1 MPVLC
6 GINRDN
12 FGAMVV
18 AAGKPPARANGWGI
32 APDATRYVNIL
43 TGAIP
48 AGVSRASGIVFDS
61 DGDLCMTVTKAGAR
75 LYQGFLRRDDGV
87 MVATYNPPG
96 AGSRMVHAPIGPL
109 LVDADG
115 AVHISGGFDGTNLAA
130 WYRFGAGITQS
141 GGFASAWADQSGNG
155 RDLLQGTGAAQ
166 PAVNPDGSLL
176 FNGTSHTM
184 RALFTLPQPA
194 TVCVLANPI
203 TWTLNDRLWNAAGF
217 VNGPRVAQTNLTP
230 QLQYFCT
237 TGVTAI
243 SASLGAY
250 HTFVAVAND
259 TSSVLR
265 IDSTEQTG
273 ASGTTA
279 LDGITLCAAA
289 GGGGNWGNFEVKEMV
304 VFSSALDATRRAAM
318 AAYLA
323 SVGGITI

>member
-61 DGDLCMTVTKAGAR
+61 DGDLCMTVSKSGAR

-96 AGSRMVHAPIGPL
+96 AGARMVHAPIGPL

-130 WYRFGAGITQS
+130 WYRFGAGITQA
-141 GGFASAWADQSGNG
+141 GGFASAWADQSGLG
-155 RDLLQGTGAAQ
+155 RDLTQGTGAAQ

-176 FNGTSHTM
+176 FNGTAHWM
-184 RALFTLPQPA
+184 QALFTLPQPA
-194 TVCVLANPI
+194 TVCMLAKPVS
-203 TWTLNDRLWNAAGF
+203 WTNADRAWSGGTGSSRLSQTTATPQIAY
-217 VNGPRVAQTNLTP
+217 AQTTG
-230 QLQYFCT
+230 T
-237 TGVTAI
+237 TA
-243 SASLGAY
+243 SADATIGNY
-250 HTFVAVAND
+250 HSIIVVAND
-259 TSSVLR
+259 TNNVLR
-265 IDSTEQTG
+265 VNNTTEQTG
-273 ASGTTA
+273 GGGSGA
-279 LDGITLCAAA
+279 LGGITLCATSA
-289 GGGGNWGNFEVKEMV
+289 GANNGNFEIKEV
-304 VFSSALDATRRAAM
+304 VIFSEALSLARRAAM
-318 AAYLA
+318 ATYLA

>member
-1 MPVLC
+1 MPVFC

-61 DGDLCMTVTKAGAR
+61 DGDLCMTVTKSGAR

-115 AVHISGGFDGTNLAA
+115 AIHISGGFDGTNLAA
-130 WYRFGAGITQS
+130 WYRFGAGITSS
-141 GGFASAWADQSGNG
+141 GGFASAWADQSGFG
-155 RDLLQGTGAAQ
+155 RNLTQGTGAAQ
-166 PAVNPDGSLL
+166 PAVNGDGSLL
-176 FNGTSHTM
+176 FNGTSHFMQAT
-184 RALFTLPQPA
+184 FTLNQPY
-194 TVCVLANPI
+194 TVCMLVRQV
-203 TWTLNDRLWNAAGF
+203 TWTSNDVFFSGATAGVGVQQRTASPQIFLSGSANVASNSNLAVNTYGAVVSVWNAA
-217 VNGPRVAQTNLTP
+217 
-230 QLQYFCT
+230 
-237 TGVTAI
+237 
-243 SASLGAY
+243 
-250 HTFVAVAND
+250 
-259 TSSVLR
+259 SSVLR
-265 IDSTEQTG
+265 VNNTTETTG
-273 ASGTTA
+273 NPGVVVPG
-279 LDGITLCAAA
+279 GITLAAQFN
-289 GGGGNWGNFEVKEMV
+289 GLSLFGNVEVKEVV
-304 VFSSALDATRRAAM
+304 VFSEALDVTRRAAM

-323 SVGGITI
+323 SVGGLTI